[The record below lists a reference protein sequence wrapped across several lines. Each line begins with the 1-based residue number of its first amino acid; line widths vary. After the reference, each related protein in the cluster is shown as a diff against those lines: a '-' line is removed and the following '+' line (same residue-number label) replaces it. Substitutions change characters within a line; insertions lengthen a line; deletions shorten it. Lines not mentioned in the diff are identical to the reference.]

1 MVKKALMTNG
11 IDGVAA
17 QKLIATLIEGDT
29 EPYEI
34 VRLASRRLNKKIPG
48 LIEALSCKLI
58 DRHQFLLNRVRET
71 TNCLVVAAIMPYQE
85 EWYLL
90 QTIPVIDNLCAA
102 TSLAKI
108 SPHYELLWRLYET
121 ALMPGS

>member
-1 MVKKALMTNG
+1 MVKALMTKD

-17 QKLIATLIEGDT
+17 QKLIDTLIGGDT
-29 EPYEI
+29 EPYES
-34 VRLASRRLNKKIPG
+34 VRLASRRLNKKISG
-48 LIEALSCKLI
+48 LSKALNCKLS
-58 DRHQFLLNRVRET
+58 DRRQFLLNRVRET
-71 TNCLVVAAIMPYQE
+71 SCLVVAAIMPYQE

-90 QTIPVIDNLCAA
+90 QTIPVIDTLCAA
-102 TSLAKI
+102 MSLAKI

>member
-1 MVKKALMTNG
+1 MVKALMTKD

-17 QKLIATLIEGDT
+17 QELIDTLIEGYT
-29 EPYEI
+29 EPYGI
-34 VRLASRRLNKKIPG
+34 VWLASRRLNKKIPG
-48 LIEALSCKLI
+48 LIEALLCGLI
-58 DRHQFLLNRVRET
+58 DRHQLLLNRVRE

-90 QTIPVIDNLCAA
+90 QTIPVIDTLCAA
-102 TSLAKI
+102 MSLAKI

>member
-1 MVKKALMTNG
+1 MVKALMTKD

-17 QKLIATLIEGDT
+17 QTLIATLIEGDT

-34 VRLASRRLNKKIPG
+34 VRSASRRLNKKIPG
-48 LIEALSCKLI
+48 LIEALSSELI

-71 TNCLVVAAIMPYQE
+71 GSLVVAAIMPYQE

-90 QTIPVIDNLCAA
+90 QTIPVRDNLCAA
-102 TSLAKI
+102 MSLAKI
-108 SPHYELLWRLYET
+108 SPHYELLWRLYKT